1 MKLIRKISVIICCIL
16 FAMSS
21 LLLGLDMFGLI
32 KRTSTN
38 AITNIDTLSFVKV
51 DEIWN
56 GSAFDGLNFNQLLRM
71 VANNSSVSS
80 TNMSMINS
88 LASSKR
94 TAEAMRSGT
103 TGKTSGKDIV
113 VRFAGLDWEVVYLST
128 DKSGNPILT
137 LWLTNNYQKAWAGR
151 NDSLG
156 QYHGFYNGGL
166 YSDFSANWSSTSVSG
181 LYPSNMYGRSY
192 VKMVTL
198 NNANSMWFYYST
210 GTSSAS
216 ASQTSSSPFAKFT
229 MSRVAENVTQYI
241 VTPEQVSWQESGQ
254 NSKGTG
260 TNYNCSNENWST
272 GVSDDGFYSSLY
284 NYAHKSNN
292 DIWKY
297 DKLWLPSLYE
307 IGYGGQ
313 SNGLWK
319 ANKNQRANFNGST
332 SSISAKVGTSN
343 TDNILYNSSMIRSA
357 SNTDFISTRN
367 LSVKG
372 DYVSPLTVSSSAA
385 VRPALHLNLKEAA
398 ANTINLVNKNAAKVD
413 EIWTG
418 SEIKTTNAN
427 RLLQMVTD
435 NSSSST
441 TNLTTLVAQATSIRT
456 SADMRTGTTLKSSGQ
471 DIIVRFG
478 GLDWQVMYLS
488 TDKLG
493 QPILTLWLDNNYQE
507 AWLGRNDSLRQYH
520 GFYNGGLYSDW
531 SANWLSSDATL
542 SGPSNM
548 YGKSYVRYV
557 TLNSQNG
564 YYTSDGTNATSGG
577 NKISS
582 PFAIFTNDSV
592 AGNVTKYIVTPE
604 QVSWQESG
612 QNSKGTGTNYNCSNE
627 NWSTGVSDDGFYSSL
642 YNYAH
647 KSNNDIW
654 KYDKLWLPSLYEI
667 GYGGQSNGLW
677 KANKN
682 QRANFN
688 GSTSSISAKVGT
700 SNTDNILYNSSMI
713 RSASNTDFISTRN
726 LSVKGDYVSSLT
738 VSSSAAVRPAL
749 HLNLYMLAGLK
760 YDFEFNYNGGE
771 GPLGQQNGI
780 EVGSIFEFPVAT
792 RTGYTLVGWEHNGT
806 TYVAT
811 NGKLSMTVSYLG
823 DDSSKK
829 VFSAIWTPNTYKV
842 TLDNQSATTAGTTS
856 VDIAYDAMPPN
867 ITPPTRRGYTFRGY
881 FTQTNGNG
889 KQYYNGKEARENIA
903 KGAQVWKETTVTIL
917 YAKWEANKYKINFD
931 NNGGNGGS
939 MSEIEYTFPN
949 SVTLPSCTFIRPGKI
964 FMYWTDNK
972 NGYTYKDGGTVPS
985 SRYAEDIILTA
996 QWQTTWADYASISLA
1011 GEGTESNPYIIATA
1025 GDLAFL
1031 SLKVQEENVNGHYT
1045 NAFYKQTAHI
1055 NLSAHYWL
1063 PIGGNTI
1070 ETNPEGDRQKAFRGV
1085 YDGQRYSISG
1095 IKFYSQINASG
1106 RQLFNN
1112 VGLFGYTVGAT
1123 IKNVNLSTGSV
1134 TGYKR
1139 IGGLVGFA
1147 STGLI
1152 ENCVSYVNVIGDQS
1166 CGMIGQ
1172 GDGVT
1177 VNKCYNHGNITGREN
1192 VGGIIG
1198 GADDVASTITDCISQ
1213 CNIVGNNGA
1222 DGTLIAGIMG
1232 YSSLASS
1239 IKNSAFIG
1247 SITNGK
1253 ILLGSGSTTTITDCY
1268 AECNSDISLYNSV
1281 SKVIS
1286 TIYIAGGNKYYYE
1299 GGADFSNWTMYN
1311 GKPLP
1316 NGLTW
1321 IGGLIL
1327 DNEPFTLGSD
1337 YNKRD

>member
-229 MSRVAENVTQYI
+229 MSRVAENVTQ
-241 VTPEQVSWQESGQ
+241 
-254 NSKGTG
+254 
-260 TNYNCSNENWST
+260 
-272 GVSDDGFYSSLY
+272 
-284 NYAHKSNN
+284 
-292 DIWKY
+292 
-297 DKLWLPSLYE
+297 
-307 IGYGGQ
+307 
-313 SNGLWK
+313 
-319 ANKNQRANFNGST
+319 
-332 SSISAKVGTSN
+332 
-343 TDNILYNSSMIRSA
+343 
-357 SNTDFISTRN
+357 
-367 LSVKG
+367 
-372 DYVSPLTVSSSAA
+372 
-385 VRPALHLNLKEAA
+385 
-398 ANTINLVNKNAAKVD
+398 
-413 EIWTG
+413 
-418 SEIKTTNAN
+418 
-427 RLLQMVTD
+427 
-435 NSSSST
+435 
-441 TNLTTLVAQATSIRT
+441 
-456 SADMRTGTTLKSSGQ
+456 
-471 DIIVRFG
+471 
-478 GLDWQVMYLS
+478 
-488 TDKLG
+488 
-493 QPILTLWLDNNYQE
+493 
-507 AWLGRNDSLRQYH
+507 
-520 GFYNGGLYSDW
+520 
-531 SANWLSSDATL
+531 
-542 SGPSNM
+542 
-548 YGKSYVRYV
+548 
-557 TLNSQNG
+557 
-564 YYTSDGTNATSGG
+564 
-577 NKISS
+577 
-582 PFAIFTNDSV
+582 
-592 AGNVTKYIVTPE
+592 YIVTPE